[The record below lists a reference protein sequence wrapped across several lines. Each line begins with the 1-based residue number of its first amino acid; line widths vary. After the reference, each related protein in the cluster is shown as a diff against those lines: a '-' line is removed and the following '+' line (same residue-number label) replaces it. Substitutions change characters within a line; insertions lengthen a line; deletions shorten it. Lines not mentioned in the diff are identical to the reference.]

1 MESFFARHGLSEFG
15 DFFEDLGVES
25 VEDLKFIDA
34 NDLTDEGMDQAAA
47 ENLAKRIKH
56 IVQKENLGG
65 GKEAETEMDEEE
77 EEEEEALRCGVER
90 LVIKEDAGD
99 AKRAPQHHAAAAA
112 GGTTSISSPAAA
124 SSGDSSM
131 VGGTRL

>member
-25 VEDLKFIDA
+25 VEDLKFVDL

-56 IVQKENLGG
+56 IIQKENLGG
-65 GKEAETEMDEEE
+65 DEETETETETDEEE
-77 EEEEEALRCGVER
+77 EEEEEE
-90 LVIKEDAGD
+90 ETDEE
-99 AKRAPQHHAAAAA
+99 HYW
-112 GGTTSISSPAAA
+112 
-124 SSGDSSM
+124 
-131 VGGTRL
+131 

>member
-25 VEDLKFIDA
+25 VEDLKFVDV

-47 ENLAKRIKH
+47 ENLAKRINH

-65 GKEAETEMDEEE
+65 GQETEMDEEE
-77 EEEEEALRCGVER
+77 EEEALRCEVER

-112 GGTTSISSPAAA
+112 GATTSISSPAPA
-124 SSGDSSM
+124 SSDDSSM
-131 VGGTRL
+131 VGGT